1 MLNWH
6 CHGAV
11 QTLKMTNT
19 FKDEAMKLPFASLL
33 IGVLLGANA
42 HSAGTQTS
50 QKPAASSST
59 CTGTYPSYFQDPAFT
74 KTGMWDN
81 QVIINQAYPGWKGPI
96 FQLSDAYSAAKADQ
110 QMPWLK
116 FNPFDKNLSEKD
128 KNTQA
133 WNYLWA
139 VMQYIQA
146 GNIDSGDVNTDWDLC
161 NNKVR
166 AWYHIPYQTYDP
178 MSGREFIHGLTRE
191 APVTMAVK
199 DQGDIKTTMWAVGF
213 YNPQAA
219 GSLAKVWT
227 GAAAPV
233 MPQANFAFNEGSV
246 IGKLLFTTATPN
258 NYPFLENVPVWQAN
272 ISSSDF
278 CECKNAD
285 GSACSFQQETEQCPR
300 SVADVYLLQFDIA
313 VRDSRS
319 PVGWAYGTFVADGQF
334 KAKEKNPWNRIS
346 PLGLMW
352 GNDTP
357 PVNLGAAA
365 FPQNP
370 VSGLKDSAVFQEVVG
385 RLNEKTN
392 AGHLGCNGRLNGPA
406 DNALSSCLSCHQT
419 ASVPDSSNNTPAI
432 MYQFAS
438 YQEPG
443 SGQCMTTP
451 SKLDLAIDQVYFK
464 SFQCSESFN
473 GPKNIVPLPQYAQ
486 GQTQWISTDFS
497 LQLSISLTQ
506 WQEWQQ
512 DQENLKKNIKVRVFD
527 GTLPSR

>member
-1 MLNWH
+1 MKHQFTAALL
-6 CHGAV
+6 CLAGIFP
-11 QTLKMTNT
+11 TLAA
-19 FKDEAMKLPFASLL
+19 E
-33 IGVLLGANA
+33 
-42 HSAGTQTS
+42 TQSTTL
-50 QKPAASSST
+50 ATST
-59 CTGTYPSYFQDPAFT
+59 CTGAYPSYFQDPAFT

-81 QVIINQAYPGWKGPI
+81 QVIINQPYPDWKGPI
-96 FQLSDAYSAAKADQ
+96 FRLSDAYSGAKQDKDE
-110 QMPWLK
+110 PWLK
-116 FNPFDKNLSEKD
+116 FNPFDKNLSESD
-128 KNTQA
+128 KNHQA
-133 WNYLWA
+133 EQYLWA
-139 VMQYIQA
+139 VMKYIQA
-146 GNIDSGDVNTDWDLC
+146 GNIDSGNVETDWDLC

-191 APVTMAVK
+191 APVTMEIK
-199 DQGDIKTTMWAVGF
+199 QQGSLKTTMWAVGF

-219 GSLAKVWT
+219 NSIGKVWT
-227 GAAAPV
+227 GAPSPV
-233 MPQANFAFNEGSV
+233 LPQKNFAFNEGSV

-313 VRDSRS
+313 VRDKRS
-319 PVGWAYGTFVADGQF
+319 PVGWAYGTFVADGKF
-334 KAKEKNPWNRIS
+334 KAKETNAWDRIS

-357 PVNLGAAA
+357 PVTVGAAA
-365 FPQNP
+365 FPKNP
-370 VSGLKDSAVFQEVVG
+370 MTGLKESAVFQDVVD

-419 ASVPDSSNNTPAI
+419 ASVPDSTNNTPAI

-438 YQEPG
+438 YQEQG
-443 SGQCMTTP
+443 HGQCLTAPTQF
-451 SKLDLAIDQVYFK
+451 DLAIDQTYFK
-464 SFQCSESFN
+464 NFICSEPFA
-473 GPKNIVPLPQYAQ
+473 GPEKIVPVPKYAN
-486 GQTQWISTDFS
+486 GGKQWISTDFS

-512 DQENLKKNIKVRVFD
+512 DQQNAKNNIKVRVFD

>member
-1 MLNWH
+1 
-6 CHGAV
+6 
-11 QTLKMTNT
+11 
-19 FKDEAMKLPFASLL
+19 MKLNITAILLLTVCSLTT
-33 IGVLLGANA
+33 VNAKAADKQSPNTRSNAN
-42 HSAGTQTS
+42 
-50 QKPAASSST
+50 ST
-59 CTGTYPSYFQDPAFT
+59 CTGAYPSYFQDPAFA

-81 QVIINQAYPGWKGPI
+81 QVTINQAYPGWKGPI
-96 FQLSDAYSAAKADQ
+96 FSLSDAYSSAKPDSAA
-110 QMPWLK
+110 PWLK
-116 FNPFDKNLSEKD
+116 FNPFDKNLSESD

-133 WNYLWA
+133 EQYLWA
-139 VMQYIQA
+139 VMKYIQE
-146 GNIDSGDVNTDWDLC
+146 GNIDKGDVSKDWDLC

-166 AWYHIPYQTYDP
+166 SWYHIPYQTYDP

-191 APVTMAVK
+191 APVTMEIK
-199 DQGDIKTTMWAVGF
+199 GQGSLKTTMWAVGF

-219 GSLAKVWT
+219 NSIGKVWT
-227 GAAAPV
+227 GAPSPV
-233 MPQANFAFNEGSV
+233 MPQQNFAFNEGSV

-272 ISSSDF
+272 ISASDF
-278 CECKNAD
+278 CVCKNAD

-334 KAKEKNPWNRIS
+334 KAKEKNPWDRIS

-357 PVNLGAAA
+357 PATVGAAA

-370 VSGLKDSAVFQEVVG
+370 ITGLKDSAVFQEVVG
-385 RLNEKTN
+385 RLNEHTN

-419 ASVPDSSNNTPAI
+419 ASVPDSTNNTPAI
-432 MYQFAS
+432 LYQFAS

-443 SGQCMTTP
+443 SGQCLTSP
-451 SKLDLAIDQVYFK
+451 SALDLSIDQVYFK
-464 SFQCSESFN
+464 TFMCSASFV
-473 GPKNIVPLPQYAQ
+473 GPSNIVPAPKYTQ
-486 GQTQWISTDFS
+486 GQKQWISTDFS

-512 DQENLKKNIKVRVFD
+512 DQDNLKKNIKVRIFD